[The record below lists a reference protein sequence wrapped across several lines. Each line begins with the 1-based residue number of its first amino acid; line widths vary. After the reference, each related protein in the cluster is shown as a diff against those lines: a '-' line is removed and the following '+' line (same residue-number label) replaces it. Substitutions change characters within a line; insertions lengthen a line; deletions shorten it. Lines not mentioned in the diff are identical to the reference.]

1 MEQIEETGGGGKVT
15 MGGGRGTGKMGEREI
30 KKEKGARGGKRTG
43 GIGCETFQLENC
55 KDW

>member
-1 MEQIEETGGGGKVT
+1 
-15 MGGGRGTGKMGEREI
+15 MGGEMGTRKGGEREI

-55 KDW
+55 KSEHR